1 MREVVR
7 KKKRY
12 KRSFLLRIAVVCLGV
27 YILAA
32 LIDQQMQISQK
43 REQLAQL
50 QQEIQIQEIR
60 NDEISST
67 QSSSGGMSDEYA
79 EKIARQELGMADEN
93 ERVFIIVTGE

>member
-12 KRSFLLRIAVVCLGV
+12 KRSLLLRISVVCLGV

-79 EKIARQELGMADEN
+79 EKIARQELGVADEN

>member
-1 MREVVR
+1 MREVR

-12 KRSFLLRIAVVCLGV
+12 KRSLLLRLCVAV

-32 LIDQQMQISQK
+32 LIDQQIQISEK

-50 QQEIQIQEIR
+50 QQDIRIQEIR
-60 NDEISST
+60 NDEVSGT

-79 EKIARQELGMADEN
+79 EKIARQELGMAGEN
-93 ERVFIIVTGE
+93 ERVFVIVTGE

>member
-12 KRSFLLRIAVVCLGV
+12 KRSFLLRISVVCLGV

-43 REQLAQL
+43 REQLAHL

>member
-7 KKKRY
+7 QKKRY
-12 KRSFLLRIAVVCLGV
+12 KRSFLLRISVVCLGV

>member
-7 KKKRY
+7 KKKCY
-12 KRSFLLRIAVVCLGV
+12 KRSFLLRISVVCLGV

>member
-12 KRSFLLRIAVVCLGV
+12 KRSFLLRISVVCLGV

-50 QQEIQIQEIR
+50 QQEIQILNAIKKGFPAKKAAAGA
-60 NDEISST
+60 T
-67 QSSSGGMSDEYA
+67 A
-79 EKIARQELGMADEN
+79 EFFNTDVGIPA
-93 ERVFIIVTGE
+93 

>member
-12 KRSFLLRIAVVCLGV
+12 KRSFLLRISVVCLGV

-43 REQLAQL
+43 REQLAQ
-50 QQEIQIQEIR
+50 
-60 NDEISST
+60 
-67 QSSSGGMSDEYA
+67 
-79 EKIARQELGMADEN
+79 
-93 ERVFIIVTGE
+93 

>member
-12 KRSFLLRIAVVCLGV
+12 KRSFLLRISVVCLGV

-60 NDEISST
+60 ND
-67 QSSSGGMSDEYA
+67 
-79 EKIARQELGMADEN
+79 
-93 ERVFIIVTGE
+93 

>member
-7 KKKRY
+7 KKKHY
-12 KRSFLLRIAVVCLGV
+12 KRSFLLRISVVCLGV

>member
-12 KRSFLLRIAVVCLGV
+12 KRRFLLRISVVCLGV

-43 REQLAQL
+43 REQLAQV

>member
-1 MREVVR
+1 MREVR

-12 KRSFLLRIAVVCLGV
+12 KRSLLLRLSEVCLAV

-32 LIDQQMQISQK
+32 LIDQQIQISEK

-50 QQEIQIQEIR
+50 QQDIRIQEIR
-60 NDEISST
+60 NDEVSGT

-79 EKIARQELGMADEN
+79 EKIARQELGMAGEN
-93 ERVFIIVTGE
+93 ERVFVIVTGV

>member
-12 KRSFLLRIAVVCLGV
+12 KRSFLLRISVVCLGV

-79 EKIARQELGMADEN
+79 EKIERQELGMADEN

>member
-12 KRSFLLRIAVVCLGV
+12 KRSFLLRISVVCLGV

-93 ERVFIIVTGE
+93 ERLFNVVTGE